1 MRWAVAQVL
10 LCERVPCRNVVKD
23 RMEQS
28 GMRWTMQ
35 GAHAMLSLRSI
46 QLSGLW
52 DDFIQ
57 HWREQESQ
65 RLYPDRNGAANDAFY
80 AQAKLA

>member
-1 MRWAVAQVL
+1 
-10 LCERVPCRNVVKD
+10 
-23 RMEQS
+23 
-28 GMRWTMQ
+28 MRWTMQ

-46 QLSGLW
+46 HLSGLW